1 MKNNNIKKLFMNRFT
16 GNILIPILSII
27 LIYLIISLYF
37 INHFFF
43 NTVING
49 IDLSL
54 KAHNETGHV
63 VRNYIKGYKLQLI
76 ERNGGTQEITGQA
89 IQMQYNKGNSIPE
102 ILRKKNPLTWISSLF
117 KEQKYYVNDLF
128 VYDVN
133 DLDNEIN
140 NLNCL
145 KKDIIEPQ
153 NVDFKY
159 SSGSY
164 ELIEEVQGNKILKDK
179 LYEAIKLSILKGDLK
194 LDIDEKRCYNNP
206 KYTLNSDKT
215 SETLR
220 LLNKYVSANI
230 NYKFGSES
238 EIVDGDKIN
247 KWLIV
252 DENLD
257 VLIDKTGVMGYIKEL
272 SRKYD
277 TVGMKRS
284 FKTSTGKVI
293 EVEGGLYG
301 WKIDLAAETKA
312 LLKNIDLGETLEKE
326 PIYAQKALFRGADEI
341 GDTYVEVNITR
352 QYLWFYKNGKLIT
365 QGPVVTGNPNRGHST
380 VTGTYMLNYKQKDA
394 TLRGTN
400 YASEVTYWMP
410 FFGNMGIHDASW
422 RHSFGGEIYKRNGTH
437 GCINAPLY
445 LAKTIFDNIEEGIP
459 IISYKE

>member
-215 SETLR
+215 PETLR

>member
-215 SETLR
+215 PETLR

-247 KWLIV
+247 KWLII

>member
-215 SETLR
+215 PETLR

-247 KWLIV
+247 KWLII

-326 PIYAQKALFRGADEI
+326 PIYAQKALLRGADEI

>member
-1 MKNNNIKKLFMNRFT
+1 MKNINIKKFFMNRFT
-16 GNILIPILSII
+16 GNILIPTLSII

-54 KAHNETGHV
+54 KAHNETGHMV
-63 VRNYIKGYKLQLI
+63 KNYIKGYKLQLI
-76 ERNGGTQEITGQA
+76 ERGGKTQEITGQA

-102 ILRKKNPLTWISSLF
+102 ILRRKNPLTWIGSLF

-128 VYDVN
+128 VYDEN

-145 KKDIIEPQ
+145 KKDIIEPR

-159 SSGSY
+159 SNGSY

-179 LYEAIKLSILKGDLK
+179 LYEAIKLSILNGNLK
-194 LDIDEKRCYNNP
+194 LDIDEKLCYENP

-215 SETLR
+215 PETLR

-272 SRKYD
+272 SKKYD
-277 TVGMKRS
+277 TVGIKRS

-301 WKIDLAAETKA
+301 WKIDLVAETKA
-312 LLKNIDLGETLEKE
+312 LLKNIDLGETVEKE
-326 PIYAQKALFRGADEI
+326 PIYVQKALFRGADEI
-341 GDTYVEVNITR
+341 GGTYVEVNITR

-380 VTGTYMLNYKQKDA
+380 VTGTYMLNYKQKGA
-394 TLRGTN
+394 TLRGAN

>member
-1 MKNNNIKKLFMNRFT
+1 M
-16 GNILIPILSII
+16 
-27 LIYLIISLYF
+27 
-37 INHFFF
+37 
-43 NTVING
+43 
-49 IDLSL
+49 
-54 KAHNETGHV
+54 

-215 SETLR
+215 PETLR

-247 KWLIV
+247 KWLII

-326 PIYAQKALFRGADEI
+326 PIYVQKALFRGADEI

-365 QGPVVTGNPNRGHST
+365 QGPVVTGNPNRGNST
-380 VTGTYMLNYKQKDA
+380 VTGTYMLNYKQKGA
-394 TLRGTN
+394 ILRGEN
-400 YASEVTYWMP
+400 YASKVTYWMP

>member
-179 LYEAIKLSILKGDLK
+179 LYETIKLSILKGDLK

-215 SETLR
+215 PETLR

-247 KWLIV
+247 KWLII

>member
-215 SETLR
+215 PETLR

-247 KWLIV
+247 KWFII